1 MEDRGRGYEAMRME
15 ERGRSYEAMRM
26 EERCRGHETVRM
38 KERGVRWWGDV
49 GAGDQHV
56 GSVR

>member
-15 ERGRSYEAMRM
+15 ERCRSYEAMRM
-26 EERCRGHETVRM
+26 EER
-38 KERGVRWWGDV
+38 GVRWRGDV

>member
-1 MEDRGRGYEAMRME
+1 MRME
-15 ERGRSYEAMRM
+15 ERCRSYEAMRM
-26 EERCRGHETVRM
+26 EDRGWGDETVRM
-38 KERGVRWWGDV
+38 KERGVRWWRDV